1 MSVFISYKDTAKLYV
16 QFCRPKKPQN
26 ISSRMSWSII
36 MKDFEA
42 IQKTLSHVLS
52 GIHFFFKQYFSNR
65 LVMPLLGLTAVVNNT
80 AL

>member
-52 GIHFFFKQYFSNR
+52 G
-65 LVMPLLGLTAVVNNT
+65 LLSGLKTWYQV
-80 AL
+80 